1 MKITKIT
8 LDGEKNGIIVEL
20 PTNKS
25 YKKFVNQLDETT
37 QKRVPRLFRNYK
49 VAKTIGKNVKTDAEG
64 ELKFFFM
71 FDIPNMKQ
79 PIMIP
84 FEDAQKVN
92 KKYEA
97 YLSEETFG
105 ERTRLV
111 IEECDESR
119 VMEIGYIVFDNG
131 DTVRSDKAVS
141 VQRSRNLFDGMCQ
154 TFAKILCSNKSTISS
169 VKRKGRKEIVVR
181 FRGTTAEIHVLVN
194 SKLMDINQD
203 RHSRNI
209 RVLPFL
215 KTMDKFT
222 TFYVYIKRDPVEP
235 KRLNGY
241 ENAQAI
247 LKEAVEILQTMVD
260 ENDPKPKYVNVEFT
274 GYLSL

>member
-1 MKITKIT
+1 
-8 LDGEKNGIIVEL
+8 
-20 PTNKS
+20 
-25 YKKFVNQLDETT
+25 
-37 QKRVPRLFRNYK
+37 
-49 VAKTIGKNVKTDAEG
+49 
-64 ELKFFFM
+64 
-71 FDIPNMKQ
+71 
-79 PIMIP
+79 
-84 FEDAQKVN
+84 
-92 KKYEA
+92 
-97 YLSEETFG
+97 
-105 ERTRLV
+105 
-111 IEECDESR
+111 
-119 VMEIGYIVFDNG
+119 
-131 DTVRSDKAVS
+131 
-141 VQRSRNLFDGMCQ
+141 
-154 TFAKILCSNKSTISS
+154 
-169 VKRKGRKEIVVR
+169 
-181 FRGTTAEIHVLVN
+181 
-194 SKLMDINQD
+194 MDINQD